1 MMSLG
6 QDQTLT
12 IVYKCKSFSPQVS
25 PEKKKSK
32 TSPDFMFFTQ
42 LSPTVICRLHETIEV
57 FLSESGTDPIS
68 TEPRCIEEVPV
79 SKKFFGFHSH
89 GVPLCRWIVTGK
101 YY

>member
-1 MMSLG
+1 
-6 QDQTLT
+6 
-12 IVYKCKSFSPQVS
+12 
-25 PEKKKSK
+25 
-32 TSPDFMFFTQ
+32 MFFTQ